1 MKKSKLEKINEKEEK
16 RRLKEKIKLEK
27 EELKKE
33 KKLLKEKAK
42 ENKILERKRRKEEKE
57 ILRNKKKGIIPT
69 PYAKFYPEGVSFD
82 VEYPNCTM
90 VGYFLESVARHPDI
104 TAVEYYGRTYKY
116 REFYEMIRDT
126 AKSLR
131 AQGVKENDKIAIC
144 MPNTPQAVL
153 MFYAANMIGAIAALI
168 HPLSAENEI
177 EQYINESG
185 ATFLLTLD
193 LVYDKVH
200 NIVDKT
206 CINKIVVASVGESL
220 KNIKKFL
227 YKFKSRGTV
236 PKIEL
241 TDDIMTWKE
250 FLNFGYDY
258 DGEVACLKDGDAP
271 AVILYSGGTSGSPK
285 GILLSNNNF
294 NALALTCHLMIEQSG
309 PGESVLALLPI
320 FHGFG
325 LGVCIHTPL
334 CCGMRVVLVPNFS
347 PKDFAKLLHK
357 HKISIAC
364 AVPSLYESLTKM
376 KLGKND
382 LSHFKCAISGGDFM
396 SMELKN
402 RVDAYLHEHGSSAEV
417 RVGYGLTE
425 ASAATCVTP
434 TGAYK
439 DGSIGIPFP
448 GTYYKIVKVGTH
460 DEVKCGEDG
469 EICIS
474 GPTVMMGYLN
484 NLEETIHALQIH
496 KDGRTWL
503 HTGDIGS
510 MDKDG
515 YVFFKQRVKRIII
528 SNGYNLYPTHI
539 ESVINN
545 HPYVFTS
552 TVIGIPHPKKMQV
565 AKAFII
571 LKDGVKPSKEVEKS
585 IREHC
590 EKNLARYSLP
600 SVYEFRDSLPKTLVG
615 KVAYRKLMDEENNK

>member
-1 MKKSKLEKINEKEEK
+1 MKKSKLEKIKEKEEK
-16 RRLKEKIKLEK
+16 RLLKEENKRRKEEEKRLKR
-27 EELKKE
+27 EE
-33 KKLLKEKAK
+33 KEKAK
-42 ENKILERKRRKEEKE
+42 EEKE
-57 ILRNKKKGIIPT
+57 LRKQLEKGIIPT
-69 PYAKFYPEGVSFD
+69 NFTKYYPEGLKFD
-82 VEYPNCTM
+82 LDYPKNTM
-90 VGYFLESVARHPDI
+90 VGYFLESVARYPDNVAI
-104 TAVEYYGRTYKY
+104 EYYGRTYKY

-131 AQGVKENDKIAIC
+131 SQGVKEGDRIAIC

-153 MFYAANMIGAIAALI
+153 MFYAANMVGAIAALI

-177 EQYINESG
+177 ETYLNESN

-200 NIVDKT
+200 NIIDKT
-206 CINKIVVASVGESL
+206 CVTKIVVASVGESL

-250 FLNFGYDY
+250 FLNYGYDY
-258 DGEVACLKDGDAP
+258 EGEIACLKDSDDA
-271 AVILYSGGTSGSPK
+271 AVILYSGGTSGKPK
-285 GILLSNNNF
+285 GILLSNYNF
-294 NALALTCHLMIEQSG
+294 NALALSCHLMIEQSG
-309 PGESVLALLPI
+309 PGESILALLPI

-347 PKDFAKLLHK
+347 PKEFAKLLYK
-357 HKISIAC
+357 HKISIVC
-364 AVPSLYESLTKM
+364 AVPSLFESLTKM

-382 LSHFKCAISGGDFM
+382 LSFFKCAISGGDFM
-396 SMELKN
+396 SRDLKEK
-402 RVDAYLHEHGSSAEV
+402 VDTYLREHGSSAEV

-434 TGAYK
+434 TGNYRE
-439 DGSIGIPFP
+439 GSIGIPFP

-460 DEVKCGEDG
+460 EMARYGEDG

-484 NLEETIHALQIH
+484 NLEETIQTLQVH

-515 YVFFKQRVKRIII
+515 YIYFKQRVKRIII

-539 ESVINN
+539 ETIINS
-545 HPYVFTS
+545 HPDVFTS
-552 TVIGIPHPKKMQV
+552 TVIGIPHPKKVQV
-565 AKAFII
+565 AKAFIV
-571 LKDGVKPSKEVEKS
+571 LKDGIKATKEVEKS

-600 SVYEFRDSLPKTLVG
+600 AEYEFRDSLPKTLVG
-615 KVAYRKLMDEENNK
+615 KVAYRKLMEEEAKK